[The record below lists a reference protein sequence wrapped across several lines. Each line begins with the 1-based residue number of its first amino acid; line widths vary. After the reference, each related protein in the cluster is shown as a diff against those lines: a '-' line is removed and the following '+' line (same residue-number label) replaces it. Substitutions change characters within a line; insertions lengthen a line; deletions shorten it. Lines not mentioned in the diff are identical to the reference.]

1 MTTDMLMM
9 FEPRTFPTESAA
21 PPDMA
26 AIRATVSSGS
36 EVEKAIRLNPT
47 AVFPSWVTLDTF
59 NAFFIARLL
68 AQFNMVKETAMMMMF
83 MMKSVNISS
92 AVVSPFFFVYLYV
105 F

>member
-1 MTTDMLMM
+1 LMM

-21 PPDMA
+21 PPDRA

-36 EVEKAIRLNPT
+36 EVEKAIMLNPT

-68 AQFNMVKETAMMMMF
+68 AQFSTAKETAMIMML
-83 MMKSVNISS
+83 MMKSVTSNS
-92 AVVSPFFFVYLYV
+92 AIVSAFFVVYSY
-105 F
+105 FF